1 MHCVD
6 FHKFTPTVT
15 LGTVGIQGGM
25 ESLSVAERAELY
37 DLAVRLMSAVM
48 QHHGGEDGPAAAAL
62 LQRSASSAKPALT
75 FAGSVTTLVR
85 TEGGQAAKKNA
96 DVDAVSAAATAAA
109 QSAATAQKTE
119 KQLATLTQQVAG
131 IAQSVAAM
139 QKGAT
144 TGAPTGEGGGGGK
157 TGVKRPRDPHA
168 HLTCNGCGEL
178 GHVDRNC
185 RR

>member
-1 MHCVD
+1 MEKLPLLLLD
-6 FHKFTPTVT
+6 SLAATVWRRRRRRRGAAASSW
-15 LGTVGIQGGM
+15 LR
-25 ESLSVAERAELY
+25 LERCRQTNALY

-119 KQLATLTQQVAG
+119 KQLATLT
-131 IAQSVAAM
+131 
-139 QKGAT
+139 
-144 TGAPTGEGGGGGK
+144 
-157 TGVKRPRDPHA
+157 
-168 HLTCNGCGEL
+168 
-178 GHVDRNC
+178 
-185 RR
+185 